1 MENPFLRRNYRG
13 RTGRRSEYGARRLPQ
28 PSPFPAALSPQRP
41 PTTPCACSPD
51 RPHRIWKTTRGTP
64 RNRRARR
71 RATAGRDRRIYFH
84 NRLVSR
90 QKLARHAEPDR
101 RAPMRG
107 SRDERFLE
115 QVAIRDILVEGD
127 AQRRGNIRRLAFPAN
142 RERRI
147 RRAVTDRDHR
157 RTQRGIAL
165 LEGVYFT
172 RNLQAPRRKRCLG
185 ENRVGQRELAT
196 RLLIG
201 HAAHIR
207 PRRRIRAA
215 DTTLVHDALVLLLEL
230 DEHLVVLA
238 GNAVAAHTELLLIEG
253 LVQRSIDKRPVG
265 RVEIAADYA
274 RRPIVVDGHAPFE
287 CRKHRMALSCI
298 EAVLDF
304 LALENFLIARHRKCL
319 LLKRDGKPSLWRS
332 CRRRRGA
339 DHRYR
344 KGRRGKRMAPLA
356 DTPNATEHP

>member
-1 MENPFLRRNYRG
+1 
-13 RTGRRSEYGARRLPQ
+13 
-28 PSPFPAALSPQRP
+28 
-41 PTTPCACSPD
+41 
-51 RPHRIWKTTRGTP
+51 
-64 RNRRARR
+64 
-71 RATAGRDRRIYFH
+71 
-84 NRLVSR
+84 
-90 QKLARHAEPDR
+90 
-101 RAPMRG
+101 MRG

-115 QVAIRDILVEGD
+115 QVAICHVLVEGD
-127 AQRRGNIRRLAFPAN
+127 AKRRGNIRRLTFPAN
-142 RERRI
+142 RKRRI
-147 RRAVTDRDHR
+147 CRAVADRHHRRA
-157 RTQRGIAL
+157 QRGIAL

-172 RNLQAPRRKRCLG
+172 RNLQTPRRKRCLG

-215 DTTLVHDALVLLLEL
+215 DTALVHDALVLLLEL

-253 LVQRSIDKRPVG
+253 LVQRSLDKCPVG

-274 RRPIVVDGHAPFE
+274 RRPVVVDGHAPFE
-287 CRKHRMALSCI
+287 RRKHRRALSCI

-304 LALENFLIARHRKCL
+304 LALENLLIARHRKCL

-344 KGRRGKRMAPLA
+344 KGRRGKRMAPPA

>member
-1 MENPFLRRNYRG
+1 MRSPRG
-13 RTGRRSEYGARRLPQ
+13 
-28 PSPFPAALSPQRP
+28 
-41 PTTPCACSPD
+41 
-51 RPHRIWKTTRGTP
+51 
-64 RNRRARR
+64 
-71 RATAGRDRRIYFH
+71 
-84 NRLVSR
+84 
-90 QKLARHAEPDR
+90 
-101 RAPMRG
+101 
-107 SRDERFLE
+107 ERFLE
-115 QVAIRDILVEGD
+115 QVAICHVLVEGD
-127 AQRRGNIRRLAFPAN
+127 AKRRGDARRLAFPAN

-147 RRAVTDRDHR
+147 RRAVADRHHR
-157 RTQRGIAL
+157 RAQRGIAL

-215 DTTLVHDALVLLLEL
+215 DTALVHDALVLLLEL

-253 LVQRSIDKRPVG
+253 LVQRSLDKRPVG

-274 RRPIVVDGHAPFE
+274 RRPVVVDGHAPFE

-304 LALENFLIARHRKCL
+304 LALENFLIARHRKYL

-344 KGRRGKRMAPLA
+344 KGRRGEEDGPACRHPECYGAPLKE
-356 DTPNATEHP
+356 P